1 MSKSFYKALNK
12 TGYWILRFIPDGKYV
27 KLFCSEEKKTVKRSH
42 LNQNAINEIFDNF
55 ELSFKKL
62 LLAFFCALVGAV
74 YNYFLSFCR
83 EDQTLASITISFEKT
98 EDYFEI
104 KNLDNKIEGRLSVTE
119 YGEPCWFD
127 FYLKIPII

>member
-1 MSKSFYKALNK
+1 MSN
-12 TGYWILRFIPDGKYV
+12 
-27 KLFCSEEKKTVKRSH
+27 CSVAKKKKTVKRSR

-62 LLAFFCALVGAV
+62 LLAIFRALVGAV

-83 EDQTLASITISFEKT
+83 QDQTLASITISFEKT

-104 KNLDNKIEGRLSVTE
+104 KNLDMIEGRLSVTE
-119 YGEPCWFD
+119 YGEPC
-127 FYLKIPII
+127 